1 MLVYKKPPIF
11 RQIMQK
17 ETSDF
22 SVGQFK
28 NKGSVEILFK
38 LRIVNILK
46 KKKLFSYDIF
56 RVFPV
61 SSLHSRSMKKFR

>member
-17 ETSDF
+17 EKSDF

-38 LRIVNILK
+38 LRIVNILEK
-46 KKKLFSYDIF
+46 KELFSYDIF

-61 SSLHSRSMKKFR
+61 PSLHSRSMKKFR